1 MYNFDKLPDR
11 TKTNSLK
18 WMYDDVIPLWVADMD
33 FDTFPGIKEALKR
46 RIDLGAYGYTNT
58 PLKYFE
64 AFRDFW
70 LKRHNVDYK
79 TEWMLFST
87 GVVPAISS
95 IIRKITSPH
104 DRILVMTPTYNIFF
118 NSIKN
123 NYRTVAQ
130 SNLYFDGTEYKIDW
144 KDFEARIKNDVSMLI
159 LCNPQN
165 PVGKIWTRGELE
177 RIGKICKE
185 NDVIVLSDEIHADI
199 VSPGFEYVPF
209 ASINDEC
216 KDISI
221 TCISAS
227 KCFNLAGLQGA
238 CIVIPN
244 KELRDKVN
252 RGLNTDEVAEGNAFV
267 YDAFIEALTNGEA
280 WLDEVNKYIHNNKIY
295 LRAFLNENLKE
306 LKYHF
311 APATY
316 LAWVDISSVCN
327 DSRLLCNYLRDNAL
341 VYFSDGE
348 EYGSDFKEFIRINL
362 ATSREVLEEGLNRLV
377 KGINKFKEE
386 NNK

>member
-1 MYNFDKLPDR
+1 MYNFDKTADR
-11 TKTNSLK
+11 TKTSSLK

-33 FDTFPGIKEALKR
+33 FDTMPSIKDVLKR

-58 PLKYFE
+58 PDEYFI
-64 AFRDFW
+64 AFKDFW
-70 LKRHNVDYK
+70 YRRHHVEFK

-95 IIRKITSPH
+95 IVRKITSPH

-123 NYRTVAQ
+123 NQRTVAQ
-130 SNLYFDGTEYKIDW
+130 TNLYYDGTDYKLDW

-199 VSPGFEYVPF
+199 VSPGYEYIPF
-209 ASINDEC
+209 ASVNDEC
-216 KDISI
+216 RDISI

-238 CIVIPN
+238 CVVVPN
-244 KELRDKVN
+244 YELRQRVN

-267 YDAFIEALTNGEA
+267 YDAFIEALNNGDN
-280 WLDEVNKYIHNNKIY
+280 WLNEVNRYIYNNKLY
-295 LRAFLNENLKE
+295 LRGFLNEYLSE
-306 LKYHF
+306 LKYEF
-311 APATY
+311 SNATY
-316 LAWVDISSVCN
+316 LAWVNISKICD
-327 DSRLLCNYLRDNAL
+327 DSKKLSLYLRDNAL
-341 VYFSDGE
+341 VYVSDGE
-348 EYGSDFKEFIRINL
+348 EYGSDFKDYIRINL
-362 ATSREVLEEGLNRLV
+362 ATSKEILIEGLNRLL

-386 NNK
+386 NIK